1 MVYVPMLEQEY
12 NVFIPIVKNVG
23 IIKKTIVDVIS
34 DITGYQLK
42 NDMKLVDR
50 NTNKVYDERMFVTE
64 AEIQNGTKLLL
75 V

>member
-1 MVYVPMLEQEY
+1 MLEQEY

-34 DITGYQLK
+34 DITGYQFK
-42 NDMKLVDR
+42 NDMKLIDR
-50 NTNKVYDERMFVTE
+50 NTNKVYDERKFVTE